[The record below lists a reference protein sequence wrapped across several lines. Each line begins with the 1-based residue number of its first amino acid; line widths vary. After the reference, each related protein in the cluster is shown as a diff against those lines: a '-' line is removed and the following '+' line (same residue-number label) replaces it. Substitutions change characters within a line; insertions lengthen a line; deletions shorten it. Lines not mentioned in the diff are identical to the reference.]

1 MLVLVCF
8 SYSLGPQIVRRY
20 HAHTTGG
27 SSLSHPERWL
37 LGDSESNLVDSDIK
51 HHSQYPSTLL
61 KVYSRMLCFRHGMAA
76 ALMNSFPLKL
86 PAQDQD
92 SEHSSMA
99 WGRAP
104 EVLPLA
110 DKLYGNQ
117 WFLAA
122 TVVGLPFFF
131 KGLWPPLSCPCS
143 GG

>member
-1 MLVLVCF
+1 MLVPVCF

-20 HAHTTGG
+20 HPHTTGG
-27 SSLSHPERWL
+27 SFLSHPERCL
-37 LGDSESNLVDSDIK
+37 LGDSKSNLVNSDIK

-110 DKLYGNQ
+110 YKLYGNQ
-117 WFLAA
+117 WVLAA

>member
-1 MLVLVCF
+1 MTLN
-8 SYSLGPQIVRRY
+8 Q
-20 HAHTTGG
+20 
-27 SSLSHPERWL
+27 
-37 LGDSESNLVDSDIK
+37 NLVDSDIK

-61 KVYSRMLCFRHGMAA
+61 KVYGRMLCFRHGMAA

-131 KGLWPPLSCPCS
+131 
-143 GG
+143 